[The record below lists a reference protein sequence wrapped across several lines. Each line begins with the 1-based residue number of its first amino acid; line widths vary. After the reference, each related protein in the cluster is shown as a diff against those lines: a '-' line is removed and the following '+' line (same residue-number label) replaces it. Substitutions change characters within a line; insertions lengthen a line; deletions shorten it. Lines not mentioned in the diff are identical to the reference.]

1 MNCDRAR
8 EILNTLLDGEVHPG
22 ASEVRRH
29 LSECDCCRDWH
40 ASLSGVSRLLDEARE
55 DAPEVDI
62 AAAVMARLPTSHPA
76 SRRAPGRSYPGLILA
91 WLGASW
97 LLGLLMLTALGVAVY
112 GWTASW
118 SADRIVVGAIGH
130 ARTASGLLGIA
141 ARNALSLLEVAMRV
155 VSDASPAILS
165 FLALDALF
173 LFAVLVI
180 FFGRRR
186 VVGTSAIFC

>member
-1 MNCDRAR
+1 MNCDKAR

-22 ASEVRRH
+22 ESEAYRH
-29 LSECDCCRDWH
+29 LDECESCREWH
-40 ASLSGVSRLLDEARE
+40 SSMSDICHSLDAARE
-55 DAPEVDI
+55 DVPNVDI
-62 AAAVMARLPTSHPA
+62 AAAVMARLPESHPA
-76 SRRAPGRSYPGLILA
+76 SRRVPGRSYPGLILA

-97 LLGLLMLTALGVAVY
+97 LLGLLILAALGVAVY

-118 SADRIVVGAIGH
+118 SADRIVVGAIAH
-130 ARTASGLLGIA
+130 AKTASGLLGIA

-180 FFGRRR
+180 IFGRRR
-186 VVGTSAIFC
+186 VTQTSVLFC